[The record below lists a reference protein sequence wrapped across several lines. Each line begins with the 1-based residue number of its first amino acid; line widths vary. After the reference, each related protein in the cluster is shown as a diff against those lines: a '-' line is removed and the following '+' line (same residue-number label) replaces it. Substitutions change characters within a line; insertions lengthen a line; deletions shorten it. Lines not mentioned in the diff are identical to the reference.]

1 MNLLGYLECRSR
13 FIPDKRKDNAMI
25 SDRRRILELA
35 LESLQNRKKQLDAEI
50 AEITRELRGGT
61 ARTASSSAKSGRT
74 ASPRKRS
81 RFSKKERLQR
91 SKRMTAYW
99 ENWRKQKARKKK

>member
-1 MNLLGYLECRSR
+1 M
-13 FIPDKRKDNAMI
+13 P
-25 SDRRRILELA
+25 SDRQRILELA

-50 AEITRELRGGT
+50 AEITRELRGG
-61 ARTASSSAKSGRT
+61 SAKTVRKSVKSTRI
-74 ASPRKRS
+74 ASARKRS
-81 RFSKKERLQR
+81 RFSKEERLRR

>member
-1 MNLLGYLECRSR
+1 MLN
-13 FIPDKRKDNAMI
+13 
-25 SDRRRILELA
+25 DRQRLLELA

-61 ARTASSSAKSGRT
+61 AKTARVSTKSAKTVS
-74 ASPRKRS
+74 AKKRS
-81 RFSKKERLQR
+81 RFTKEERLRR

>member
-1 MNLLGYLECRSR
+1 MLN
-13 FIPDKRKDNAMI
+13 
-25 SDRRRILELA
+25 DRRRLLELA

-61 ARTASSSAKSGRT
+61 TKTTRVSANSAKTASAK
-74 ASPRKRS
+74 KRS
-81 RFSKKERLQR
+81 RFTKEERLRR

-99 ENWRKQKARKKK
+99 ENWRKQKARQKK

>member
-1 MNLLGYLECRSR
+1 ML
-13 FIPDKRKDNAMI
+13 
-25 SDRRRILELA
+25 SDRQRLLELA

-61 ARTASSSAKSGRT
+61 TKATRVSPKSAGIAPAKKR
-74 ASPRKRS
+74 PRFTKE
-81 RFSKKERLQR
+81 ERLRR

-99 ENWRKQKARKKK
+99 ENWRKQKARQKK

>member
-1 MNLLGYLECRSR
+1 ML
-13 FIPDKRKDNAMI
+13 
-25 SDRRRILELA
+25 SDRQRLLELA

-61 ARTASSSAKSGRT
+61 AKALSVSAKSAGT
-74 ASPRKRS
+74 ASAKKRPRFTKE
-81 RFSKKERLQR
+81 ERLKR

-99 ENWRKQKARKKK
+99 ENWRKQKARQKK